1 MATSNLT
8 ALEKKECKAFLQT
21 LLDPSSCKKTST
33 GDDSE
38 ESFSHDNHFESL
50 CFCMTDDE
58 IPGELI
64 DIANRYL
71 HLKYDSYTFSL
82 FFFFVAI
89 DCIFNVWLHL
99 SSKTKLMVV

>member
-38 ESFSHDNHFESL
+38 QSFSHDNYFEPL

-71 HLKYDSYTFSL
+71 HLKYDFSYTFSL
-82 FFFFVAI
+82 FFF
-89 DCIFNVWLHL
+89 NVLLHL
-99 SSKTKLMVV
+99 SNKTKFMVV

>member
-38 ESFSHDNHFESL
+38 QSFSHDNYFEPL

-71 HLKYDSYTFSL
+71 HLKYDL
-82 FFFFVAI
+82 FRHFLSSFFFV
-89 DCIFNVWLHL
+89 F
-99 SSKTKLMVV
+99 LMFGFTCL